1 MFMPRKSPLVSSEW
15 LAERLESPDLVILD
29 ATFFLPNQGRN
40 AREDYLHSHIPGAH
54 FFDVDTIADHRTDL
68 PHMLPTEAAFA
79 TAAGQFG
86 IEDFTT
92 VVVYDN
98 NHFMASARAWWTFRT
113 FGHDHVL
120 VLDGGLAR
128 WQSLG
133 LPARSG
139 PESVHPRQFHAALHP
154 GLVRNFVQMQDLLA
168 HPEAQILDAR
178 PPGRFAGLEPEPR
191 PGLRSGHIPGSR
203 NLFFRRLLD
212 EETHCLKTPD
222 ALKQEFVDAGIDP
235 HQPVVTTCGS
245 GVTAAILALGLYRV
259 GNEFAAV
266 YDGSWAEWGRPHGAP
281 ISTTSEQDLPLGGG
295 A

>member
-1 MFMPRKSPLVSSEW
+1 MVAATKSPLVSTEW

-68 PHMLPTEAAFA
+68 PHMLPTEDAFA

-86 IEDFTT
+86 IEEFTT

-98 NHFMASARAWWTFRT
+98 NSFMASARAWWTFRA

-133 LPARSG
+133 LPTRSG
-139 PESVHPRQFHAALHP
+139 PESVHPSTFT
-154 GLVRNFVQMQDLLA
+154 
-168 HPEAQILDAR
+168 R
-178 PPGRFAGLEPEPR
+178 PCTRGWCVTFYRCKICSIILEPRFWMPAR
-191 PGLRSGHIPGSR
+191 RDGLPARSLNPGQDCARGIFPG
-203 NLFFRRLLD
+203 
-212 EETHCLKTPD
+212 
-222 ALKQEFVDAGIDP
+222 
-235 HQPVVTTCGS
+235 
-245 GVTAAILALGLYRV
+245 AAIYSSSA
-259 GNEFAAV
+259 
-266 YDGSWAEWGRPHGAP
+266 
-281 ISTTSEQDLPLGGG
+281 
-295 A
+295 

>member
-1 MFMPRKSPLVSSEW
+1 MLTATKSPLVSTEW

-54 FFDVDTIADHRTDL
+54 FFDVDTIADHRTNL
-68 PHMLPTEAAFA
+68 PHMLPTEDVFA

-86 IEDFTT
+86 IEEFTT

-98 NHFMASARAWWTFRT
+98 NCFMASARAWWTFRA

-120 VLDGGLAR
+120 VLDGGQAR

-133 LPARSG
+133 LPTRSG
-139 PESVHPRQFHAALHP
+139 PESVHPQQFHAALHP
-154 GLVRNFVQMQDLLA
+154 GLVRSFLQMQDLLN
-168 HPEAQILDAR
+168 HPGAQILDAR
-178 PPGRFAGLEPEPR
+178 PPGRFAGQEPEPR

-203 NLFFRRLLD
+203 NLFYKRLIN
-212 EETHCLKTPD
+212 EETHCLKSPNT
-222 ALKQEFVDAGIDP
+222 LEQEFLDAGIDP
-235 HQPVVTTCGS
+235 HKPVVTTCGS
-245 GVTAAILALGLYRV
+245 GITASVLALGLFCV

-266 YDGSWAEWGRPHGAP
+266 YDGSWAEWGQHQDAP
-281 ISTTSEQDLPLGGG
+281 VSI